1 MAEDI
6 LNNPNNNPDGTN
18 GGAEGNNGNQAGNNQ
33 SIDYA
38 KIQQMLDGTLK
49 AKEETAL
56 KAYFKQHG
64 ISQEEMD
71 NYIADFKAKQK
82 EKAPDVDSLN
92 TQLQEKDA
100 KIKSLEDEIAQ
111 RDLTDAVKE
120 LANELNFDVEYAA
133 LILKNANAM
142 ESLKEDGTI
151 DAAKLKEK
159 IKTFLEKVPV
169 FKKST
174 TINNRQFKTEDVGRP
189 KPEDKG
195 KEKPKTARGK
205 IDAIFN

>member
-1 MAEDI
+1 MADEI

-82 EKAPDVDSLN
+82 EKAPDVDGLN
-92 TQLQEKDA
+92 ATITAKDDE
-100 KIKSLEDEIAQ
+100 IKSLKAEMATMRLNQEANALADELGFETKNTA
-111 RDLTDAVKE
+111 
-120 LANELNFDVEYAA
+120 Y
-133 LILKNANAM
+133 ILKAAEINDVI
-142 ESLKEDGTI
+142 KEDGTI
-151 DAAKLKEK
+151 DAEKLKEAVK
-159 IKTFLEKVPV
+159 KFLDDVPN

-174 TINNRQFKTEDVGRP
+174 TINNRQFKTDDVGRP

-195 KEKPKTARGK
+195 KAKPKNVRGK